1 MQIHVV
7 QPGESIWQIAQR
19 YSTTVQ
25 EIIIMNNIQNQSMI
39 YPGKI
44 LSIPFVGAR
53 NVPIRDLYLPLQNS
67 KPRTEIVT
75 HVVIHFISNAASK
88 QNDPYNVQDVYRIFL
103 NNGVSSHYLIG
114 RNGEVYRLV
123 DENRVAFH
131 AGKGSLPGFPA
142 YQNRLN
148 EYSIGI
154 ELMAI
159 GTREEMLPLISA
171 QTYEAIA
178 PSNIGYT
185 DAQYRSLNL
194 LLNDIIGRHPT
205 IKRDRQHIVGHDEY
219 APGRKTDPGKLF
231 DWSRIN
237 FTGQL
242 VHTVKRGESLWLIA
256 QKYGRTIN
264 SIAKWNNINPN
275 STLWVGQKLTIPV
288 KNQGTTYTVQS
299 GDSLW
304 KIAQKFGVS
313 IEALAKMNNLSTN
326 AYLIVGQKL
335 IIPR

>member
-7 QPGESIWQIAQR
+7 QPGESLRQIAQR

-25 EIIIMNNIQNQSMI
+25 EIIIMNNIQNPSMI
-39 YPGKI
+39 YPGYK
-44 LSIPFVGAR
+44 LSIPFVGTR
-53 NVPIRDLYLPLQNS
+53 IVSIRDLYLPLQNS

-88 QNDPYNVQDVYRIFL
+88 PNDPYNIQDVYRIFL

-114 RNGEVYRLV
+114 RSGEVYRLV
-123 DENRVAFH
+123 DENRVAYH
-131 AGKGSLPGFPA
+131 AGKGNLPGFPS

-154 ELMAI
+154 ELLAI
-159 GTREEMLPLISA
+159 GTRDEMLPLMSA

-194 LLNDIIGRHPT
+194 LLDDIIGRHPT

-242 VHTVKRGESLWLIA
+242 VHTVKGGESLWLIA
-256 QKYGRTIN
+256 QKYGTTIN

-275 STLWVGQKLTIPV
+275 SPLWVGQKLTIPV

-313 IEALAKMNNLSTN
+313 FEALAKMNNLSSN
-326 AYLIVGQKL
+326 AYLVVGQKL

>member
-1 MQIHVV
+1 M
-7 QPGESIWQIAQR
+7 
-19 YSTTVQ
+19 
-25 EIIIMNNIQNQSMI
+25 
-39 YPGKI
+39 
-44 LSIPFVGAR
+44 
-53 NVPIRDLYLPLQNS
+53 
-67 KPRTEIVT
+67 
-75 HVVIHFISNAASK
+75 
-88 QNDPYNVQDVYRIFL
+88 
-103 NNGVSSHYLIG
+103 
-114 RNGEVYRLV
+114 YRLV
-123 DENRVAFH
+123 DENRIAFH

-142 YQNRLN
+142 YQNKLN

-171 QTYEAIA
+171 QTYESIA

-205 IKRDRQHIVGHDEY
+205 IQRDRQHIVGHDEY

-237 FTGQL
+237 FTGQV

-256 QKYGRTIN
+256 QKYGTTIN
-264 SIAKWNNINPN
+264 SIAKWNNIIPN
-275 STLWVGQKLTIPV
+275 SPLW
-288 KNQGTTYTVQS
+288 
-299 GDSLW
+299 
-304 KIAQKFGVS
+304 
-313 IEALAKMNNLSTN
+313 
-326 AYLIVGQKL
+326 VGQKL